1 MIWTI
6 AVREILTRVRTKP
19 FQILTGL
26 LFLGVI
32 AVGFASSFFVGG
44 EDEARE
50 VTIGIIGDGG
60 EFAGVLGVAN
70 DSISPTIVMNSS
82 DADLLDGDVDVLFD
96 GSSLTWTGFPD
107 PDIDVFIRTSVQQAE
122 FVNRAGELDLSPTDL
137 GALFAEVEIGE
148 ERLDGS
154 EDEQGI
160 RIATAAASTLGM
172 FFVLQIWGAFLMM
185 GVVEEKSSRVVEVLL
200 SHVEARTLLAGKI
213 LGLGLLALFQM
224 LILIAGIIV
233 GLSFAS
239 DIEIPDGVW
248 SAVPV
253 LLLMFIFGYA
263 FYASLFAAVGSTV
276 SRQEDAQTA
285 QLPAMLP
292 LFVGYLIAFSSIG
305 NPDSIAV
312 RIASFVPF
320 TAPTVM
326 PFRVAMSDPPIWEI
340 GLSLALLA
348 VSVPLML
355 RLAGSIYRT
364 SLLKVGT
371 RIPLKEAIRNRGE
384 V

>member
-200 SHVEARTLLAGKI
+200 LHCLLYT
-213 LGLGLLALFQM
+213 
-224 LILIAGIIV
+224 
-233 GLSFAS
+233 S
-239 DIEIPDGVW
+239 D
-248 SAVPV
+248 
-253 LLLMFIFGYA
+253 
-263 FYASLFAAVGSTV
+263 AAD
-276 SRQEDAQTA
+276 E
-285 QLPAMLP
+285 
-292 LFVGYLIAFSSIG
+292 
-305 NPDSIAV
+305 
-312 RIASFVPF
+312 
-320 TAPTVM
+320 
-326 PFRVAMSDPPIWEI
+326 
-340 GLSLALLA
+340 
-348 VSVPLML
+348 
-355 RLAGSIYRT
+355 
-364 SLLKVGT
+364 
-371 RIPLKEAIRNRGE
+371 
-384 V
+384 